1 MQRRNE
7 QTVGEVLN
15 AFLKSSQLENR
26 IFEDKIAAIWQ
37 EALGPAVTAET
48 ARIHLQ
54 SGTLFVALRSPSL
67 RTELLMRRSAIA
79 RVLNEKLGATVVKQ
93 VVIQ

>member
-7 QTVGEVLN
+7 QTIGEVLN
-15 AFLKSSQLENR
+15 SFLKASQLENR
-26 IFEDKIAAIWQ
+26 IFEDRIAAIWQ
-37 EALGPAVTAET
+37 EALGPVVTAET

-67 RTELLMRRSAIA
+67 RTDLMMRRTAIA
-79 RVLNEKLGATVVKQ
+79 RVLNERLGGTVVKQ

>member
-1 MQRRNE
+1 
-7 QTVGEVLN
+7 V
-15 AFLKSSQLENR
+15 
-26 IFEDKIAAIWQ
+26 
-37 EALGPAVTAET
+37 VTAET

-67 RTELLMRRSAIA
+67 RSDLMMRRTAIA
-79 RVLNEKLGATVVKQ
+79 RVLNERLGGTVIKQ